1 MNTPQPMNMR
11 DGTVVS
17 EKMEPVVPPLVCRD
31 VKATKRRFNAV
42 NGNTFNTVGSEIRIP
57 VSGNFVLD
65 NKNVN
70 LNCKIDITGADGSI
84 NGSDFSW
91 ACLFS
96 QIRVEAGSG
105 SSIILEQL
113 DDPGLWAN
121 FLYQYTWD
129 QADISLQNAKQLSAI
144 AQPAATTGLITK
156 TGSLLSNTTARLTQ
170 TVNIAIDLAQF
181 MGIFY
186 ASSGIPLYDTAGLT
200 VVFTLN
206 TLTSMAVATVAA
218 KAFTAIAIRDPYITC
233 TCLEGGE
240 KYEKALKE
248 MKSKNSEVS
257 IMFNTCRRYI
267 QSIAAAGGSTSSLL
281 IGDKAKSVLGFV
293 AMARDTA
300 SITDA
305 FSYSNSTS
313 VFPLYK
319 NHVYQIA
326 GENFPTQPITGCEGI
341 DEAYDLYAQLA
352 RRDDSAGLL
361 ERTQAST
368 YVDANNEPVAYAAGV
383 GAGSQT
389 AAFTAAT
396 SPSQVLAVNLA
407 KCGPNEMYWGK
418 GKNLSGSS
426 LNTYLNVDYTTLN
439 AQTIT
444 IFSVFQMKVHIN
456 AQGEFTTEF

>member
-1 MNTPQPMNMR
+1 MMNMR
-11 DGTVVS
+11 NGTVVS
-17 EKMEPVVPPLVCRD
+17 EKMEPVVPPLLCRD

-42 NGNTFNTVGSEIRIP
+42 NGNAFNTAGSEIRIP
-57 VSGNFVLD
+57 LQGAFVLD

-70 LNCKIDITGADGSI
+70 LNCKIDVTGADGSI
-84 NGSDFSW
+84 NGADFSW

-129 QADISLQNAKQLSAI
+129 QADISIQNAKQLSAI
-144 AQPAATTGLITK
+144 AQPASGTGLITK

-170 TVNIAIDLAQF
+170 TVNVAIDLAQF

-186 ASSGIPLYDTAGLT
+186 ASSGIPLYNTQGLT

-206 TLTSMAVATVAA
+206 TLTSMAVATVNA

-240 KYEKALKE
+240 NYEKSLKE

-267 QSIAAAGGSTSSLL
+267 QSIGAAGGTNSSLL

-300 SITDA
+300 SITNA
-305 FSYSNSTS
+305 FAYSNSTS
-313 VFPLYK
+313 IFPLYK

-341 DEAYDLYAQLA
+341 DEAYDLYAHLS

-361 ERTQAST
+361 ERVQAST
-368 YVDANNEPVAYAAGV
+368 LVDVNNEPTAYLDASGNVSATTQ
-383 GAGSQT
+383 A
-389 AAFTAAT
+389 AAFSSAS
-396 SPSQVLAVNLA
+396 SPSQVLAVNLT

-418 GKNLSGSS
+418 GKNLSGNS

-444 IFSVFQMKVHIN
+444 IFSIFQMKVHIDELGN
-456 AQGEFTTEF
+456 MTTEY

>member
-42 NGNTFNTVGSEIRIP
+42 NGNAFNAVGSEIRIP

-70 LNCKIDITGADGSI
+70 LNCKLVVTGANTATFGA
-84 NGSDFSW
+84 DFSW
-91 ACLFS
+91 ASLFS

-113 DDPGLWAN
+113 DDPGLWSS

-129 QADISLQNAKQLSAI
+129 QADISIQNAKQLSAI
-144 AQPAATTGLITK
+144 AQPATATGIIAK
-156 TGSLLSNTTARLTQ
+156 RGSLVTCLTANPVQ
-170 TVNIAIDLAQF
+170 TVNIAIDLSQF

-186 ASSGIPLYDTAGLT
+186 ASSGIPLYDTNGLT

-206 TLTSMAVATVAA
+206 ALASMGVSALAAITAVS
-218 KAFTAIAIRDPYITC
+218 INDPYITC
-233 TCLEGGE
+233 SCLEGGE

-267 QSIAAAGGSTSSLL
+267 QTVSAGGGATSSLL

-300 SITDA
+300 NITTA
-305 FSYSNSTS
+305 TAISNSS
-313 VFPLYK
+313 SQFPLYK

-361 ERTQAST
+361 SRVQAST
-368 YVDANNEPVAYAAGV
+368 FVNANNVPVAYAD
-383 GAGSQT
+383 
-389 AAFTAAT
+389 AATQLAELADPAT
-396 SPSQVLAVNLA
+396 SPSQVLAVNLS

-444 IFSVFQMKVHIN
+444 IFSVFQMKVHID
-456 AQGEFTTEF
+456 AQGGFTTEF

>member
-1 MNTPQPMNMR
+1 MMNMR
-11 DGTVVS
+11 DGTVVG
-17 EKMEPVVPPLVCRD
+17 EKMEPIVPPLLCRD

-42 NGNTFNTVGSEIRIP
+42 NGNIFNTVGSEIRIP
-57 VSGNFVLD
+57 ISCNAVLD

-70 LNCKIDITGADGSI
+70 FNFKLNATGADTATLGA
-84 NGSDFSW
+84 DFSW
-91 ACLFS
+91 ASLFS

-121 FLYQYTWD
+121 FLYQYTWE
-129 QADISLQNAKQLSAI
+129 QADISIQNAKQLSMLQ
-144 AQPAATTGLITK
+144 QPSTTSGLLTK
-156 TGSLLSNTTARLTQ
+156 TGTLLSCTTAVPVQ

-206 TLTSMAVATVAA
+206 TLASMGVSATAA
-218 KAFTAIAIRDPYITC
+218 ITAIEIKDPYITC
-233 TCLEGGE
+233 SCLEGGE

-248 MKSKNSEVS
+248 MKSNNKEIS

-267 QSIAAAGGSTSSLL
+267 QTVAAGAGQNIQLL

-300 SITDA
+300 NITTATA
-305 FSYSNSTS
+305 FSNSS
-313 VFPLYK
+313 SQFPLYD
-319 NHVYQIA
+319 NHVFQIA
-326 GENFPTQPITGCEGI
+326 GANYPIQPITGCEGI
-341 DEAYDLYAQLA
+341 DEVYDLYAHLA

-361 ERTQAST
+361 SRTQSST
-368 YVDANNEPVAYAAGV
+368 YVDVNYKPVAYTDAGAQLAAL
-383 GAGSQT
+383 
-389 AAFTAAT
+389 AAST
-396 SPSQVLAVNLA
+396 SPSQVLAVNLS
-407 KCGPNEMYWGK
+407 KCGPNENYWGK
-418 GKNLSGSS
+418 GLNLSGSN
-426 LNTYLNVDYTTLN
+426 LNTYLTVNYTTLN

-444 IFSVFQMKVHIN
+444 IFSVFQMKVHIDQMGN
-456 AQGEFTTEF
+456 MTTEF